1 MKEMKNHQTVRGRQ
15 SALSAH
21 DASYVSSDRNQTA
34 NPSAPPAHQSA
45 YKRRKLSA
53 FTRLYAPKF
62 IACGV
67 AAGLILALFTGLII
81 IYADMMSGVTFA
93 DPQFSEAI
101 MVKDLTDREWLGG
114 MKEADKQELQ
124 DDFNDLQ
131 DLLDGTE
138 SEPEDS
144 ISTNDPKK
152 TEQDKKLT
160 QSTAEPQPKV
170 KKIDGVENIVL
181 FGVDSRANDFRGRA
195 DVIMIFSINR
205 NKKQI
210 NIVSL
215 MRAMY
220 VNIGISNHQWG
231 LLNAAYSYGGPGL
244 AVRTIER
251 NMGIPIKGYVTVN
264 FNSFVKIV
272 NAAGGVGITLTP
284 AEARHLEMA
293 PGYHL
298 MNGSDALRYARIRKI
313 DSDFQ
318 RNRRQR
324 TVVNSIMSAMASNGA
339 NLYNVANVVLANT
352 RTNLN
357 LSQYLTPS
365 YLSYQRRQLQLPA
378 MSDTYRTF
386 INGKEV
392 WPFKMGNTH
401 KKLIS
406 FLTGN

>member
-1 MKEMKNHQTVRGRQ
+1 
-15 SALSAH
+15 
-21 DASYVSSDRNQTA
+21 
-34 NPSAPPAHQSA
+34 
-45 YKRRKLSA
+45 
-53 FTRLYAPKF
+53 
-62 IACGV
+62 
-67 AAGLILALFTGLII
+67 
-81 IYADMMSGVTFA
+81 
-93 DPQFSEAI
+93 
-101 MVKDLTDREWLGG
+101 
-114 MKEADKQELQ
+114 
-124 DDFNDLQ
+124 
-131 DLLDGTE
+131 
-138 SEPEDS
+138 
-144 ISTNDPKK
+144 
-152 TEQDKKLT
+152 
-160 QSTAEPQPKV
+160 
-170 KKIDGVENIVL
+170 
-181 FGVDSRANDFRGRA
+181 
-195 DVIMIFSINR
+195 
-205 NKKQI
+205 
-210 NIVSL
+210 
-215 MRAMY
+215 MY